1 MVPVALLGWPVVVL
15 VLFSFLTPR
24 RAVLASFVLA
34 WLFLPVAGYEL
45 PGLPDYTKITATSY
59 GVILG
64 ILIFDFGRVSR
75 LRFSWL
81 DVSAIVLCLSPMASS
96 LSNGLGVYD
105 GASTVLVQIIMY
117 GVPYF
122 VGRLY
127 FNDRE
132 GLRDLALAIFFGG
145 LIYVPL
151 CLYEIRMSPQLHKLV
166 YGFHQHDFGQTKRF
180 GGFRPMVFMQH
191 GLAVG
196 LWMTCASLVG
206 IWMWRTGALRQ
217 IRGWSISIVASGL
230 LVTTIL
236 CKSAGSLALLVMG
249 TAALFATQ
257 WMNSKV
263 FLACLIAAPLAYMG
277 VRASGDWSGES
288 LIAAGRIMG
297 DERADSLQ
305 FRMENEDLL
314 AEKAWQRPVFGW
326 GGWSR
331 NRVYDDRGRDLS
343 VTDGLWIIAF
353 GQRGLVGLSA
363 FYAMLL
369 LPIAALVNKMPANRI
384 ADVDNAAVVVTSV
397 IIVLFA
403 TDCIFNAM
411 PNPLFVAAAGGLTS
425 FAFACRST
433 RSRSAAIPRSVL
445 TSQPSVRP
453 HWPLP

>member
-15 VLFSFLTPR
+15 VLFAFLTPR

-59 GVILG
+59 GVLLG
-64 ILIFDFGRVSR
+64 ILIFDFGRVGR

-81 DVSAIVLCLSPMASS
+81 DVPAVVLCLSPMASS
-96 LSNGLGVYD
+96 LTNGLGAYD
-105 GASTVLVQIIMY
+105 GASAVLFQIIMY
-117 GVPYF
+117 GVPYI

-132 GLRDLALAIFFGG
+132 GLRDLALAILFGG
-145 LIYVPL
+145 LVYVPL

-217 IRGWSISIVASGL
+217 IKGWSISIVVAGL
-230 LVTTIL
+230 LVTTVL
-236 CKSAGSLALLVMG
+236 CKSAGSLALLALG
-249 TAALFATQ
+249 TATLFATQ
-257 WMNSKV
+257 WMSSKV
-263 FLACLIAAPLAYMG
+263 FLACLIAAPIVYMG
-277 VRASGDWSGES
+277 FRASGDWSGES
-288 LIAAGRIMG
+288 LIAASRFMG
-297 DERADSLQ
+297 DERAESLQ

-331 NRVYDDRGRDLS
+331 NRVYDDRGRDVS
-343 VTDGLWIIAF
+343 VTDGLWIIVF
-353 GQRGLVGLSA
+353 GQRGLVGLGALYS
-363 FYAMLL
+363 MLL
-369 LPIAALVNKMPANRI
+369 LPVGLLVSKLPTNRI
-384 ADVDNAAVVVTSV
+384 ADVENAAVVVTGV
-397 IIVLFA
+397 LIVLFA

-425 FAFACRST
+425 FVFAYRLP
-433 RSRSAAIPRSVL
+433 RPRSAAFHGSVL

-453 HWPLP
+453 H

>member
-15 VLFSFLTPR
+15 VLFAFLTPR

-59 GVILG
+59 GVLLG
-64 ILIFDFGRVSR
+64 ILIFDFGRVGR

-81 DVSAIVLCLSPMASS
+81 DVPAVVLCLSPMASS
-96 LSNGLGVYD
+96 LMNGLGAYD
-105 GASTVLVQIIMY
+105 GASAVLFQIIMY
-117 GVPYF
+117 GVPYI

-132 GLRDLALAIFFGG
+132 GLRDFALAILFGG
-145 LIYVPL
+145 LVYVPL

-180 GGFRPMVFMQH
+180 GGYRPMVFMQH

-217 IRGWSISIVASGL
+217 IKGWSISIVVSGL
-230 LVTTIL
+230 LVTTVL
-236 CKSAGSLALLVMG
+236 CKSAGSLALLAVG
-249 TAALFATQ
+249 AAALFATQ
-257 WMNSKV
+257 WINSKV
-263 FLACLIAAPLAYMG
+263 FLACLIAAPLVYMG
-277 VRASGDWSGES
+277 FRASGDWSGES
-288 LIAAGRIMG
+288 LVAASRFMG
-297 DERADSLQ
+297 DERAESLR
-305 FRMENEDLL
+305 FRMKNEDLL

-331 NRVYDDRGRDLS
+331 NRVYDDRGRDVS

-353 GQRGLVGLSA
+353 GQKGLVGLGA
-363 FYAMLL
+363 LYAMLL
-369 LPIAALVNKMPANRI
+369 LPVAVLVSKLPTDRI
-384 ADVDNAAVVVTSV
+384 AGVENAAVVVTGV
-397 IIVLFA
+397 LIVLFA

-425 FAFACRST
+425 FVFAYRLP
-433 RSRSAAIPRSVL
+433 RPRSAAFHGSVL

-453 HWPLP
+453 H